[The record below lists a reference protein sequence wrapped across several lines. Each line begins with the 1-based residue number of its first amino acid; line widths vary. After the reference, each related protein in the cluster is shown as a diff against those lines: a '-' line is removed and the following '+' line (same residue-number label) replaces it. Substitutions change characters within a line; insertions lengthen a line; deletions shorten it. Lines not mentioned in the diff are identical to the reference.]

1 MVRTVILTE
10 YQITVLT
17 VVGRDKK
24 RMNFQPGDV
33 VYWVGHYKW
42 SAVMYVDF
50 GIVTEEF
57 SNAVCADKLHTYD
70 NRYINNIPYKEF
82 PNVTEWH
89 KLPKGWNY
97 DTVLFNVDRKSSI
110 NHNLFKSLHITNPD
124 DIKYALEKGYLVRLQ
139 DYDQTV
145 PHSEVDKK
153 LGWRI
158 RKEHDNF
165 SYVYPHVT
173 LQKDSAFKTYAEAQA
188 VIDAQEAEWKRQS
201 ELTDEEWSI
210 EQIDHDL
217 QRWGKIYSK
226 SPEEMQRVRD
236 FLLGMDK
243 IEDIETRVFGG
254 DFQWKYWK
262 NKKWRTVVLD

>member
-1 MVRTVILTE
+1 M
-10 YQITVLT
+10 
-17 VVGRDKK
+17 K
-24 RMNFQPGDV
+24 FQSGDV
-33 VYWVGHYKW
+33 VYWVERRRHSPYEY
-42 SAVMYVDF
+42 YVNY
-50 GIVTEEF
+50 GIVDEEF
-57 SNAVCADKLHTYD
+57 SDAVCADRLHIRD
-70 NRYINNIPYKEF
+70 NRYINDIPYKEF
-82 PNVTEWH
+82 PSVTKWQ
-89 KLPKGWNY
+89 KLPKGWTYNTELFEMEWRNN
-97 DTVLFNVDRKSSI
+97 DWAVLNTLRID
-110 NHNLFKSLHITNPD
+110 NPE
-124 DIKYALEKGYLVRLQ
+124 DIKKALELGILVYLK

-158 RKEHDNF
+158 RKEYDD
-165 SYVYPHVT
+165 STYIYPYIS
-173 LQKDSAFKTYAEAQA
+173 LQKDNAFKTYEEAQA

-217 QRWGKIYSK
+217 QRWAKIYSK
-226 SPEEMQRVRD
+226 SPEEVQKVRD

-243 IEDIETRVFGG
+243 VEDIETRVFGG

>member
-1 MVRTVILTE
+1 MTFLSVT
-10 YQITVLT
+10 
-17 VVGRDKK
+17 
-24 RMNFQPGDV
+24 
-33 VYWVGHYKW
+33 KW
-42 SAVMYVDF
+42 Q
-50 GIVTEEF
+50 
-57 SNAVCADKLHTYD
+57 
-70 NRYINNIPYKEF
+70 
-82 PNVTEWH
+82 
-89 KLPKGWNY
+89 KLPKGWTYNTELFEMEWRNN
-97 DTVLFNVDRKSSI
+97 DWAVLNTLRIDNSE
-110 NHNLFKSLHITNPD
+110 
-124 DIKYALEKGYLVRLQ
+124 DIKTALEKGILVYLK

-158 RKEHDNF
+158 RKEHDD
-165 SYVYPHVT
+165 SVYKYPFIT
-173 LQKDSAFKTYAEAQA
+173 LQKNNAFKTYAEAKA

-217 QRWGKIYSK
+217 QRWAKIYSK

-262 NKKWRTVVLD
+262 NKRWNSIDIDNI

>member
-1 MVRTVILTE
+1 M
-10 YQITVLT
+10 
-17 VVGRDKK
+17 K
-24 RMNFQPGDV
+24 FQPGDV
-33 VYWVGHYKW
+33 VYWVAHHKW
-42 SAVMYVDF
+42 STDMYVDF

-57 SNAVCADKLHTYD
+57 SDAVCADKLHIYD
-70 NRYINNIPYKEF
+70 NRYINGIPYKDF
-82 PNVTEWH
+82 PDVTSWQ
-89 KLPKGWNY
+89 KLPKGWSYN
-97 DTVLFNVDRKSSI
+97 TVLFDVERKPKEG
-110 NHNLFKSLHITNPD
+110 HDLLKNLQITNPE
-124 DIKYALEKGYLVRLQ
+124 DIKYALVNGFLVNLK

-145 PHSEVDKK
+145 PHSEVSNK

-158 RKEHDNF
+158 RKEHDSF

-173 LQKDSAFKTYAEAQA
+173 LQKDKAFKTYAEAQS

-217 QRWGKIYSK
+217 QRWAKIYSK
-226 SPEEMQRVRD
+226 SPEEVQKVKD

-243 IEDIETRVFGG
+243 VEDIETRVFGG

-262 NKKWRTVVLD
+262 NKKWRTVVLN

>member
-1 MVRTVILTE
+1 M
-10 YQITVLT
+10 
-17 VVGRDKK
+17 K
-24 RMNFQPGDV
+24 FQPGDV
-33 VYWVGHYKW
+33 VYWVGRRRHSPYEY
-42 SAVMYVDF
+42 YVDY
-50 GIVTEEF
+50 GIVDEEF
-57 SNAVCADKLHTYD
+57 SDAVCADRLHIRD
-70 NRYINNIPYKEF
+70 NRYINDIPYKEF
-82 PNVTEWH
+82 PSVTKWQ
-89 KLPKGWNY
+89 KLPKGWTYNTELFEMEWRNN
-97 DTVLFNVDRKSSI
+97 DWAVLNTLRID
-110 NHNLFKSLHITNPD
+110 NPE
-124 DIKYALEKGYLVRLQ
+124 DIKKALELGILVYLK

-158 RKEHDNF
+158 RKEYDD
-165 SYVYPHVT
+165 STYIYPYIS
-173 LQKDSAFKTYAEAQA
+173 LQKDNAFKTYAEAQA

-217 QRWGKIYSK
+217 QRWAKIYSK
-226 SPEEMQRVRD
+226 SPEETQRVRD
-236 FLLGMDK
+236 FFLGMDK

>member
-1 MVRTVILTE
+1 MR
-10 YQITVLT
+10 
-17 VVGRDKK
+17 
-24 RMNFQPGDV
+24 FQPRDV
-33 VYWVGHYKW
+33 VYWVARHKAPDYDY
-42 SAVMYVDF
+42 YVDF
-50 GIVTEEF
+50 GIVDEEF
-57 SNAVCADKLHTYD
+57 SDAVCVERLHIRD
-70 NRYINNIPYKEF
+70 NRYINGIPYKEF
-82 PNVTEWH
+82 PQYTKWN
-89 KLPKGWNY
+89 KLPKGWTYN
-97 DTVLFNVDRKSSI
+97 TQLFEMEWRNNDWPLLTTLKI
-110 NHNLFKSLHITNPD
+110 DNPD
-124 DIKYALEKGYLVRLQ
+124 DIKTALEKGILVYLK

-158 RKEHDNF
+158 RKEHDD
-165 SYVYPHVT
+165 SLYVYPYTT
-173 LQKDSAFKTYAEAQA
+173 LQKDNAFKTYEEAKA

-217 QRWGKIYSK
+217 QRWAKIYSK
-226 SPEEMQRVRD
+226 SPEEVQKARD

-243 IEDIETRVFGG
+243 IEDIETRVFGE